1 MVAVMVVVME
11 AVMGAVRGAVK
22 RAVRGAVRR
31 AVMGADYS
39 CPGGAA
45 NERWWILEVR
55 EGIVPSGSE
64 ACSSGQSLYCS

>member
-1 MVAVMVVVME
+1 MVVVME

-31 AVMGADYS
+31 AVRGADYS

-55 EGIVPSGSE
+55 EGTVPSGSE

>member
-1 MVAVMVVVME
+1 MVAVMVAVME
-11 AVMGAVRGAVK
+11 AVMGAVR

-31 AVMGADYS
+31 AVKGADYS
-39 CPGGAA
+39 CPGDAA

-55 EGIVPSGSE
+55 EGTVPSGSE